1 MAQNLPVNVA
11 GLSKIKAPSAR
22 ACHFSDMNTLEQKY
36 ATRNVPRYTSYP
48 TAPHFHAG
56 VDGTAYGDWLEK
68 LDPELDLSIYLHV
81 PYCRHI
87 CHYCGCHTKAARR
100 DDPVIAYAETMAKE
114 IELTAKR
121 LGPRRRVSHIHW
133 GGGTPSL
140 LPRDSF
146 LKVVWT
152 LRGAFEFAPGIEH
165 AIELDPRTVTPGLV
179 ETLAEAGITRAS
191 LGVQDFDAKVQT
203 SIGRFQPFKVVA
215 RSVEL
220 LRSVGITSI
229 NFDLMYGLPHQDRE
243 TILRTVEL
251 TRQLAPGR
259 IALFGYAH
267 VPWMKKH
274 QRLIDE
280 AALPGAG
287 ERIELADCARQA
299 LVEAGYEEIGLD
311 HFALPGD
318 SMAIALHAGTLRR
331 NFQGYTTDTAEAL
344 IGFGASSI
352 GFLPQGY
359 VQNAPDVGGWAR
371 SIESGDLPIAR
382 GIALDADDRMRAAI
396 IEALMTDY
404 QVDVHAVATRFGA
417 NGHDFTTDFE
427 ALEELVRDEIVTV
440 DNGRIAMTTAGRPF
454 VRVAAAAFD
463 AYLDR
468 GAARHSMAV

>member
-1 MAQNLPVNVA
+1 M
-11 GLSKIKAPSAR
+11 S
-22 ACHFSDMNTLEQKY
+22 TLEQKY

-56 VDGTAYGDWLEK
+56 IDGAAYGKWLDE
-68 LDPELDLSIYLHV
+68 LDAGLDLSIYLHV

-100 DDPVIAYAETMAKE
+100 DDPVIAYAETMVKE
-114 IELTAKR
+114 IALTAKK
-121 LGPRRRVSHIHW
+121 LGSRRRVAHVHW

-140 LPRDSF
+140 LPRNAF
-146 LKVVWT
+146 LKVVRA
-152 LRGAFEFAPGIEH
+152 LQNAFEFAPDLEH
-165 AIELDPRTVTPGLV
+165 AIELDPRTVSPELV
-179 ETLAEAGITRAS
+179 ETLADAGITRAS

-203 SIGRFQPFKVVA
+203 AIGRFQPFKVVA

-220 LRSVGITSI
+220 LRGVGITAI
-229 NFDLMYGLPHQDRE
+229 NFDLMYGLPHQNRD
-243 TILRTVEL
+243 TILHTIEL
-251 TRQLAPGR
+251 TSRLAPGR

-280 AALPGAG
+280 AALPGAN
-287 ERIELADCARQA
+287 ERIELADCARHA

-318 SMAIALHAGTLRR
+318 SMALALNAGTLRR
-331 NFQGYTTDTAEAL
+331 NFQGYTTDTAQVL

-359 VQNAPDVGGWAR
+359 VQNAPDVGRWAR
-371 SIESGDLPIAR
+371 LIEGGVLPIVR

-396 IEALMTDY
+396 IESLMTDY
-404 QVDVHAVATRFGA
+404 AVSVHEVAPHFGLA
-417 NGHDFTTDFE
+417 DYDFTQEFE
-427 ALEELVRDEIVTV
+427 ALEELVRDGIVTIDKGHV
-440 DNGRIAMTTAGRPF
+440 EMTKAGRPF

-463 AYLDR
+463 AYLER
-468 GAARHSMAV
+468 GVARHSMAV